1 MVIQMVPHARMRASA
16 SSSEGLGARA
26 ARHWAKHPGR
36 RIPGRGP
43 FARTVKVHAAGP
55 LAAHRSSRF
64 RGPRAGGF
72 AHPERREAAAPPKS
86 TPPCL
91 SRTARHPMCPPRLP
105 ADGQWRCQVWPWS
118 HMGGRVEGPGELTAI
133 LAPNRR
139 QPAQGDSQER
149 DDQEEPLRVPPRR
162 LRQTAAPPKEGEGEG
177 AHQETTPHKASSTP
191 CHGHPGGSGRV
202 AGPGRGSHQRSLG
215 LGTDGT
221 TQGQPRSCHPAG
233 ASREAVNPP
242 EGKPSEDPPSGEPQ
256 TTLVPRLRHQE
267 KGP

>member
-1 MVIQMVPHARMRASA
+1 MGSQVCSREGALKRARGMVIQMVPHARMRAPA

-55 LAAHRSSRF
+55 LAAHRSSRL
-64 RGPRAGGF
+64 RGPRVGGF

-133 LAPNRR
+133 LAPNQGRKGSLPRATGRR
-139 QPAQGDSQER
+139 
-149 DDQEEPLRVPPRR
+149 
-162 LRQTAAPPKEGEGEG
+162 
-177 AHQETTPHKASSTP
+177 
-191 CHGHPGGSGRV
+191 
-202 AGPGRGSHQRSLG
+202 
-215 LGTDGT
+215 GTI
-221 TQGQPRSCHPAG
+221 RKS
-233 ASREAVNPP
+233 
-242 EGKPSEDPPSGEPQ
+242 PSECRRVG
-256 TTLVPRLRHQE
+256 
-267 KGP
+267 